1 MAKRSG
7 NIDKNTARAVGNT
20 IEIVD
25 GNRSDAESTTGE
37 SDGIDRI
44 ATNGADGDDA
54 SEYGDS
60 PNYVDPATAT
70 ATGTGDSGTGTG
82 KRRGRKPGTKNKP
95 RGTSATQATADLS
108 GMLFTAHLFM
118 AKMLKSEIMEITK
131 EESEELSSAITRV
144 TQLYD
149 VALLSEKNWAFLNL
163 AMVMGNI
170 YGTRLMV
177 ISKQS
182 KKKTNV
188 VDMPFTPIQQAQ

>member
-7 NIDKNTARAVGNT
+7 NIDRNSTRAVGNT
-20 IEIVD
+20 IESVD
-25 GNRSDAESTTGE
+25 GNRSDAESATGE
-37 SDGIDRI
+37 SDGIDPI
-44 ATNGADGDDA
+44 AANGSDGDDS
-54 SEYGDS
+54 SEYGNS

-70 ATGTGDSGTGTG
+70 ATSDSGTGTG

-95 RGTSATQATADLS
+95 RGTSTSQATADLS

-118 AKMLKSEIMEITK
+118 AKMLKSEVIEITK

-170 YGTRLMV
+170 YGTRLAV

-182 KKKTNV
+182 KKKANV
-188 VDMPFTPIQQAQ
+188 VDMSFTPIQQAQ

>member
-7 NIDKNTARAVGNT
+7 NIDRNSARVIGNT
-20 IEIVD
+20 IESVD
-25 GNRSDAESTTGE
+25 SNRSDAESVTGE

-44 ATNGADGDDA
+44 AANGSDGDDS
-54 SEYGDS
+54 SEYGNS
-60 PNYVDPATAT
+60 QNYVDPATAT
-70 ATGTGDSGTGTG
+70 AAGTGDSGTGTG

-95 RGTSATQATADLS
+95 RGTSTTQATADLS
-108 GMLFTAHLFM
+108 GMLFTVHLFM
-118 AKMLKSEIMEITK
+118 AKMLKSEVMEITK